1 MDLDPRPS
9 ARLDVSN
16 TTAHVPRVAVEQPAI
31 RVELQPREIQ
41 DAAHHVGQGALV
53 QFSGLVIGDHVVG
66 VDSANLAGGPCLHEE
81 MGHHIARLALVKG
94 AIMWKRKAYP
104 APAWPQPVL
113 MLLNARWCRRRSIPP

>member
-81 MGHHIARLALVKG
+81 MSHRIDG
-94 AIMWKRKAYP
+94 
-104 APAWPQPVL
+104 
-113 MLLNARWCRRRSIPP
+113 